1 MSVQSNKEIIQVIRV
16 IAEIIGF
23 QSSMFGISVKVRC
36 IVEIVEIHVYMYN
49 MFYSLTKQN
58 VEYLFYNKLKLLGEV
73 SNSNF
78 STHKNNNK
86 GSRFYIP

>member
-23 QSSMFGISVKVRC
+23 QSSIKGRC
-36 IVEIVEIHVYMYN
+36 IVEIAEIHAYMYN

-86 GSRFYIP
+86 GNRFYIP